1 MKKLSAYQLPQ
12 LVIFLLSFVMLSIC
26 LFNLLTSTFDSP
38 NVKMFMNG
46 IAFSTIAIFFTIN
59 SLKK

>member
-1 MKKLSAYQLPQ
+1 MKKLSAYKLPQ

-26 LFNLLTSTFDSP
+26 LFNLLTSTFDSS

-46 IAFSTIAIFFTIN
+46 IAFSGIAILFTIN

>member
-1 MKKLSAYQLPQ
+1 MKNLTISNIIKLIVLS
-12 LVIFLLSFVMLSIC
+12 LSFVMLSIC

-46 IAFSTIAIFFTIN
+46 IAFSTIAILFTID